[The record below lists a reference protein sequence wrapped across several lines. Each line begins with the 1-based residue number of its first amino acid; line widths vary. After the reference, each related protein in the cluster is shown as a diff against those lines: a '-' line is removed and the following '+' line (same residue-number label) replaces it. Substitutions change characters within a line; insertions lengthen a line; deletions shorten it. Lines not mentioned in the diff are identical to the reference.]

1 MPRPD
6 PTERKDR
13 RAVRGRSF
21 TPGFARTAWIDA
33 LGRGKRKPKQDKDS
47 GGVPVEPDRP
57 RNLSGG
63 AAAALEYD
71 D

>member
-6 PTERKDR
+6 PIERKIR
-13 RAVRGRSF
+13 REVGGRSF
-21 TPGFARTAWIDA
+21 TPGFARIAWIGA
-33 LGRGKRKPKQDKDS
+33 LPRGKRKPKKDKDG